1 MPNQP
6 LQPSPATSAT
16 IALERALSSHESLDG
31 AGLAAVRAGFAGS
44 VELLHCPGVDLTAE
58 FRRSAARLVVRG
70 WIARGAALADGRRQ
84 IVGLH
89 LPGDVMA
96 APASNETDLAVWTLT
111 EASTACAERFWRDA
125 EMARA
130 AGQGIGPAWNALRAA
145 ERNRLVH
152 QIVRLGRLSALERTA
167 HLLVELH
174 DRQMR
179 VGLAPPG
186 EIALPLTQDVLAD
199 ILGLSVVHMNR
210 TLQQMRRRGLISYQG
225 GRVLLPDLAA
235 LEQAGRL
242 DRPEAPGGRD
252 RAS

>member
-6 LQPSPATSAT
+6 LQTAPASSAT
-16 IALERALSSHESLDG
+16 IALERALSSHDALDG
-31 AGLAAVRAGFAGS
+31 AGLASVRAGFAGS

-89 LPGDVMA
+89 LPGDIMA
-96 APASNETDLAVWTLT
+96 APAANETDLVVWTLT
-111 EASTACAERFWRDA
+111 EASTACADRFWREA
-125 EMARA
+125 ETARA

-145 ERNRLVH
+145 ERSRLVH

-174 DRQMR
+174 DRQVR
-179 VGLAPPG
+179 VGLSPPG
-186 EIALPLTQDVLAD
+186 EIALPLTQNVLAD

-210 TLQQMRRRGLISYQG
+210 ILQQMRRRGLISNQG

-235 LEQAGRL
+235 LDQVGRL
-242 DRPEAPGGRD
+242 GRAEGVGGQD
-252 RAS
+252 RAP